1 MLRVT
6 GGCWKVDFVGS
17 RSWLLGGMRVFG
29 YIVVAVENPD
39 DAAEE
44 ENTGTGVTTPWL
56 CIFQAQFGNP
66 GEEVAST
73 FAIAPSCT
81 LTIRNIPIMLQLQ

>member
-6 GGCWKVDFVGS
+6 GGCWKVEFVGS
-17 RSWLLGGMRVFG
+17 RSWLLGSRRVFG
-29 YIVVAVENPD
+29 YRVVVVENPD

-44 ENTGTGVTTPWL
+44 NTGTGVTKPWL